1 MGGHVGNEGM
11 VGRRE
16 NDEGK
21 SIVTRT
27 NPARTGR
34 GKPGGGCREKGATMI
49 WTWGREN
56 RDCRMVGRRWTG
68 NRGGVKPRGLLR
80 GSSTGDV
87 LVERKQAGTRV
98 IGNFGEGVRK
108 EFSGRGGIPQSGEAR
123 LMLWK
128 EGGGGRILM
137 DQLEAEERNSSVGRF
152 RGMDR
157 ERKFRGLWGM
167 EVAGDGRRN
176 GIGGR
181 SREQGLA
188 GKPKT
193 GRKGMVNR
201 AFCTAR

>member
-1 MGGHVGNEGM
+1 M
-11 VGRRE
+11 R
-16 NDEGK
+16 K
-21 SIVTRT
+21 L
-27 NPARTGR
+27 GR
-34 GKPGGGCREKGATMI
+34 GELRQGILGKGNAVGGGCREKGATMI
-49 WTWGREN
+49 WMWGREN

-68 NRGGVKPRGLLR
+68 NRGGMKLRGLLR
-80 GSSTGDV
+80 GSSTRDV

-98 IGNFGEGVRK
+98 DWEFGEGVRK

-128 EGGGGRILM
+128 EGGGRILM
-137 DQLEAEERNSSVGRF
+137 DQLEAEERNSAVGRF
-152 RGMDR
+152 PGMDR
-157 ERKFRGLWGM
+157 ERKSWGLWGM

-201 AFCTAR
+201 AFCTTR